1 MVMCKAKDCGEEFDV
16 EFYQGQPDKIV
27 ECHFCDAPH
36 KLSWQQP
43 LPGVYVNFR
52 CELVSDLSQA
62 ASRPGE

>member
-1 MVMCKAKDCGEEFDV
+1 MVTCKAKGCGGEFDV
-16 EFYQGQPDKIV
+16 EFYQGQPDMIV

-62 ASRPGE
+62 ASRLGE